1 MPLPK
6 NPSVT
11 GKGNGSK
18 ADPHGTHHP
27 EQIHMGGEQ
36 GGAGE
41 KQTGAI
47 RTFTT
52 SSTSFV
58 LIIG

>member
-6 NPSVT
+6 NPSIT

-18 ADPHGTHHP
+18 ADPRGKHNP
-27 EQIHMGGEQ
+27 EQIHVEGEQ
-36 GGAGE
+36 GGAEE
-41 KQTGAI
+41 KQTGAS
-47 RTFTT
+47 RTLTT
-52 SSTSFV
+52 SSTSFM